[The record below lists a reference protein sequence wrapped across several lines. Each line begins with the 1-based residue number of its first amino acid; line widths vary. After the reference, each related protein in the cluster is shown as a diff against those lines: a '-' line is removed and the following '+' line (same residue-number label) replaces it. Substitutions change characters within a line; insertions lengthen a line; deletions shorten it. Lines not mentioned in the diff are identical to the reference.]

1 MRIFILLLALSFLG
15 CNDEGA
21 EICAECSQ
29 NSQVSSFE
37 DKRFRLS
44 GDSLDTFIRF
54 RDSISGRRISYR
66 LCFTPGNQNLDINK
80 IISASGSLYKSCS
93 PLSIKDALIS
103 DFEFVDTCPDPVP
116 NIAGDFTLENGWYFD
131 QLIYKGLKIYLP
143 CESTFEQISPD
154 IVITKFSDS
163 REFDHIIEGYAANNW
178 FTGVIKISNDT
189 IIFSELFVITQ
200 NVGTKSERDFE
211 QKYFEGISPN
221 LKVVFNTSNNLLQLN
236 NFEHN
241 IIYKYY
247 TK

>member
-37 DKRFRLS
+37 DKLFRFSR
-44 GDSLDTFIRF
+44 DSIDAFIRF

-66 LCFTPGNQNLDINK
+66 LCFTSGNQNLDINK
-80 IISASGSLYKSCS
+80 IIIASGSLHKSCN

-103 DFEFVDTCPDPVP
+103 DFEFVDTCPDPIP
-116 NIAGDFTLENGWYFD
+116 NIAGDFTLENRWFFD
-131 QLIYKGLKIYLP
+131 HLIYKGIKIYLP
-143 CESTFEQISPD
+143 CESTFEDMSPD
-154 IVITKFSDS
+154 FVITKSNNSTYFVA
-163 REFDHIIEGYAANNW
+163 GYVANNS
-178 FTGVIKISNDT
+178 FGLSFKISSDT
-189 IIFSELFVITQ
+189 IIFSELFGITQ